1 MPEVQMKDQ
10 IKSQTAANSIAA
22 NKKTKA
28 QGLTFRRLFTKP
40 GVSPYNE
47 VEWELRDALISAN
60 L

>member
-47 VEWELRDALISAN
+47 VEWELRDA
-60 L
+60 